1 MILSYLFWNNS
12 WRLGDLF
19 LKTLH
24 NHVFNHYVMCL
35 YLITELCW
43 EECFETKELTEN
55 SKPSLL
61 LSCHH
66 VFPMFTLMWQHEIFV
81 NVKQIGWKRQNVKS
95 TVAGAAYLGSLC
107 ALIQKI
113 NTGRCSEV
121 NCLYESLRCHT
132 MASEILLRV
141 CLRHLGWT
149 CSTLLISEGNG

>member
-1 MILSYLFWNNS
+1 MYTSCLIIILSYLFWNKS
-12 WRLGDLF
+12 WRMGDLF

-55 SKPSLL
+55 SKPSSSLPSPCFPPCL
-61 LSCHH
+61 FSCDN
-66 VFPMFTLMWQHEIFV
+66 MMDRR
-81 NVKQIGWKRQNVKS
+81 RQNVTP
-95 TVAGAAYLGSLC
+95 TVAGAAYLSSLC
-107 ALIQKI
+107 RLIQKI

-121 NCLYESLRCHT
+121 NCWYDSLQCHRV
-132 MASEILLRV
+132 ASKILLHV
-141 CLRHLGWT
+141 CLRHLGCT